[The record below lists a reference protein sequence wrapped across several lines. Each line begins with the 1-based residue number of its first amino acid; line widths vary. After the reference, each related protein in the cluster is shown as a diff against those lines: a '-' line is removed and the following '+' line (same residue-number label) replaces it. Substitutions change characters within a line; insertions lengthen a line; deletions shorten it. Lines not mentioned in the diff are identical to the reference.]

1 MKPEHD
7 YLSSVK
13 YDNLDNIPF
22 PPAEEVVEPHSIR
35 NIIIRM
41 LCWTALVP
49 IFMLG
54 LFQSQQIQKAMQAAD
69 DAQLAMVKYIAESVR
84 TNVDAGQRVLQV
96 LADVYGFGTNSTA
109 VVQKELDRFVVNST
123 RSTLAAGAIFSES
136 GNPIALSIK
145 SRALDPAVL
154 VNALRPLAVKA
165 SPLGGAAILRIPD
178 RDPFLVVMAR
188 ERGEEVKKGRVSVA
202 LYSSDFIKETLELA
216 AGSRAFDVVLVDEK
230 NLPVSLLDRA
240 APIEVNHA
248 LENIGTE
255 RAKLVEN
262 PSGFLIRTQGTRDVA
277 QIKTY
282 AQVPGTGWI
291 VAASEP
297 VKVRDQILLASLE
310 TSGLFFILAVV
321 LTFIVGTITNQP
333 LTRSIN
339 TLMKAVEAFGKTG
352 RFNEIQPQLEKDG
365 ISELVELG
373 RTFERMVSDVT
384 ESRRKL
390 ESLNAGLEA
399 QVEERTRTLLTRNS
413 ELRALQRLLLP
424 LEDKAENRLM
434 ALRTHV
440 DESVSR
446 FRELLDLPDLEFIAS
461 DHAQKLSDMESICS
475 VALSGVTYGWLA
487 SKSAPLLTPDRRD
500 SLRRLANSLAIVLA
514 NDALVRQLAKEHATL
529 AAVFESVT
537 DGIVI
542 LGRSGRILYANEYA
556 GKLLND
562 GNSLIGIPGRQLIE
576 KRYGESLPVEAEFS
590 HKRLV
595 RRTDKAEMQTIDAAG
610 FLVSDLPEISGARRG
625 WLLRDISRE
634 AGLDAMKENLVS
646 VVAHELKTPVT
657 ALKLLEENIIH
668 RMKAMKSRKTDA
680 EAQIA
685 DAEELLSETNRL
697 SQLIDD
703 LLDVSRIEGG
713 AMRLDKKIVQIASLI
728 DRATRLTQARVPIHL
743 VRRIDEDAEVV
754 CVDPAR
760 FTQVFINLFVNA
772 ARYRRTDQPTAECRV
787 DVTRS
792 ADGCVL
798 IEVADFGQ
806 GIEPERLGRIFQ
818 PFYQSDMTTKRSSGG
833 AGLGLTIVKGIV
845 EAHQGRVSV
854 KSIPGETTV
863 FTITLPA

>member
-1 MKPEHD
+1 MKPEPD

-49 IFMLG
+49 LFMLG
-54 LFQSQQIQKAMQAAD
+54 FFQSQQIQKAMQAAD
-69 DAQLAMVKYIAESVR
+69 DAQLAMVNFIAESVR

-96 LADVYGFGTNSTA
+96 LADVHGFGTNSTA

-136 GNPIALSIK
+136 GNPIALAIK
-145 SRALDPAVL
+145 SSALDPAVL
-154 VNALRPLAVKA
+154 VNALRPLAENA
-165 SPLGGAAILRIPD
+165 SPLGGVAILRIPD

-202 LYSSDFIKETLELA
+202 LYSSDFIKETFELA
-216 AGSRAFDVVLVDEK
+216 AGSRAFDLLLVDEK
-230 NLPVSLLDRA
+230 NLLVSRLDRA
-240 APIEVNHA
+240 APFEVNHA
-248 LENIGTE
+248 LENIGAE
-255 RAKLVEN
+255 RARLVES
-262 PSGFLIRTQGTRDVA
+262 PSGFLLRTQGTRDVA
-277 QIKTY
+277 QIKAY
-282 AQVPGTGWI
+282 AQVPDTGWI
-291 VAASEP
+291 VVACEP

-310 TSGLFFILAVV
+310 TSGLFFILAIV

-352 RFNEIQPQLEKDG
+352 RFNDIQPRLEKDG

-390 ESLNAGLEA
+390 EALNAGLEA

-424 LEDKAENRLM
+424 LEDKAENRLT

-461 DHAQKLSDMESICS
+461 DHAQKLSSMESICS
-475 VALSGVTYGWLA
+475 VTLSGVTYGWLA
-487 SKSAPLLTPDRRD
+487 SESTLLLTPDRKD

-514 NDALVRQLAKEHATL
+514 NDALLRQLAKEHATL

-625 WLLRDISRE
+625 WLLRDVSRE

-657 ALKLLEENIIH
+657 ALRLIEENIIH
-668 RMKAMKSRKTDA
+668 RMKSRKTDA

-772 ARYRRTDQPTAECRV
+772 ARYRRSDQLKAECRV
-787 DVTRS
+787 EVSRS
-792 ADGCVL
+792 DGL
-798 IEVADFGQ
+798 LEIEVADFGQ
-806 GIEPERLGRIFQ
+806 GIDPERLGRIFQ
-818 PFYQSDMTTKRSSGG
+818 PFYQSDMSTKRSSGG

-845 EAHQGRVSV
+845 DAHQGSVAV
-854 KSIPGETTV
+854 KSIPGKSTV